1 MSTVFTSLVVEK
13 KKKMERKEVKIFGVK
28 LLIEEDEVMRKS
40 KSMGNLSH
48 APENGSPDN
57 GYLSDGL
64 GRRGGGERKRGWL
77 F

>member
-1 MSTVFTSLVVEK
+1 M
-13 KKKMERKEVKIFGVK
+13 KIFGVK

-40 KSMGNLSH
+40 KSMGSLSH

-64 GRRGGGERKRGWL
+64 GRRGGRERKRGRL
-77 F
+77 FFF